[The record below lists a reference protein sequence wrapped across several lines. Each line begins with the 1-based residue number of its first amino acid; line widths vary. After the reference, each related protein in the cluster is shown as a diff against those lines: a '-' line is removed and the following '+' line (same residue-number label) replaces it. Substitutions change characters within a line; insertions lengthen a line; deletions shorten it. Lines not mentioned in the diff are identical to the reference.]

1 MDSSQPR
8 DKLSVPL
15 VRDFLGNVIWSH
27 QIHPEYWWQILV
39 REKWISIFTSL
50 PQISGLNAAACA
62 PTFLCWCLDP
72 AFFLFPMSIEDKCLS
87 RRPVGLQDQFRNA
100 EASRTMD
107 WEGTRFSASPE
118 WSQLLSDYPD
128 GIMEADNK
136 ALSCAFILLFQF
148 FSWIFIHTD
157 TYIQI
162 LLTTVLSS
170 HNSKLLFS
178 IKVKGI

>member
-1 MDSSQPR
+1 MESSDPPWVLVANSGQREMDFNFYFIAPDFRSQCCCLCSYISLLVSGSS
-8 DKLSVPL
+8 
-15 VRDFLGNVIWSH
+15 
-27 QIHPEYWWQILV
+27 
-39 REKWISIFTSL
+39 
-50 PQISGLNAAACA
+50 
-62 PTFLCWCLDP
+62 
-72 AFFLFPMSIEDKCLS
+72 FFLFPMSIEDKCLS